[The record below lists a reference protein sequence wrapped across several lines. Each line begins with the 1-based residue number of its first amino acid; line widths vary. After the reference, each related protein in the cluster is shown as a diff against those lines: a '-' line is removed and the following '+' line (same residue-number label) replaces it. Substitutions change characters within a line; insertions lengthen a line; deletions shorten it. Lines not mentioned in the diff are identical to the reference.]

1 MSLGHFMSQPEIV
14 RSNPPPKSPRDEPD
28 FSLVLGGPLYQ
39 LYLRTR
45 LARPPLQLLHRRMV
59 IIPLICWLPLWPLAA
74 AAGHLSS
81 GVPVPFFRDPE
92 VHIKLLV
99 SLPILIAVEV
109 LAHTRIQTV
118 IAQFRARNIVSQ
130 EDQPQ
135 FAKIVASAM
144 RLRNSVALELGL
156 FAAALAMG
164 YWMWGQNLK
173 LTVSSLS
180 ISSWYAINDGSRMH
194 LTAAGEYYAFVSL
207 SIFRFLLL
215 RWYFRLLIWYRFL
228 WEVSKLTLHFNLYHP
243 DRAGGLGF
251 LSESLTTFAPVFV
264 AQSTN
269 LAAVFYA
276 RILYA
281 GTRLQDWT
289 MEIVCAVLLFV
300 LLVILP
306 LGFFAVQLDRA
317 ARKARIEFGALGSD
331 YVDEFRGKWIL
342 GRGRAGEALLGT
354 SDIQSLADLAN
365 SYQIVNEIRLLPV
378 SKQAFIRLVAVIV
391 LPLLPLAL
399 TVIPLSEIIKR
410 VFKMV
415 L

>member
-1 MSLGHFMSQPEIV
+1 MSQPEIV
-14 RSNPPPKSPRDEPD
+14 RSNPPPKFPRDEPD

-45 LARPPLQLLHRRMV
+45 LARPPLKLLHRRMV
-59 IIPLICWLPLWPLAA
+59 VIPLICWLPLWPLAA

-99 SLPILIAVEV
+99 ALPILIAVEV
-109 LAHTRIQTV
+109 LAHARIQNV
-118 IAQFRARNIVSQ
+118 VAQFRERNIVSQ
-130 EDQPQ
+130 EDLPH
-135 FAKIVASAM
+135 FEKMVASAM
-144 RLRNSVALELGL
+144 RLRNSVVMELGL
-156 FAAALAMG
+156 FAAVVAIG
-164 YWMWGQNLK
+164 YWMWGQNVK

-180 ISSWYAINDGSRMH
+180 ISSWYAINDGFRMH
-194 LTAAGEYYAFVSL
+194 PTAAGEYYAFVSL
-207 SIFRFLLL
+207 TIFRFILL

-228 WEVSKLTLHFNLYHP
+228 WEVRGLPLHFNLYHP

-251 LSESLTTFAPVFV
+251 LSESLIAFAPVFV
-264 AQSTN
+264 AQTTS

-289 MEIVCAVLLFV
+289 MEIACAVLLFV
-300 LLVILP
+300 LLLILP

-317 ARKARIEFGALGSD
+317 ARKARIEFGSLGSH
-331 YVDEFRGKWIL
+331 YVDEFRDKWIL

-365 SYQIVNEIRLLPV
+365 SYQVVSGISLLPV
-378 SKQAFIRLVAVIV
+378 SKQAFIRLVVVIV
-391 LPLLPLAL
+391 LPLLPLML
-399 TVIPLSEIIKR
+399 TVFPLSEIIKR